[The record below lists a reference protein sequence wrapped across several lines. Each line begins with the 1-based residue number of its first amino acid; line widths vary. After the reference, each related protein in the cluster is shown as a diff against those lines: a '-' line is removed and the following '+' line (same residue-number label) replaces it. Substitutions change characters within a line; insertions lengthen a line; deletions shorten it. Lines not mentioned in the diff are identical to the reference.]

1 MSISWITLYPQWY
14 VEEREILARHYP
26 EFRVNERLLADN
38 GHLVYYGELLVRP
51 PGGTKRYPVVLSYSE
66 SSPFEL
72 PSVTPLESLPRFTPD
87 GLLEKKPVPKILD
100 HRHQM
105 PGGSLCLFQRETRG
119 TQGGEGVR
127 GVDILR
133 RAEQW
138 LLGHHTDHW
147 PPDCAESELEAHFRY
162 SGDILLS
169 KSFFSSELN
178 GCGRFFM
185 VRDLRRIVDAVSND
199 KYPLIV
205 TAITALHGQGAIE
218 SIIDAREDLSNTYPW
233 IHNEAWNPE
242 SFVIQ
247 QKKAHG
253 ILTEYVTEIG
263 YWWSLPKEPNPFH
276 NGAGFLR
283 ELESIALDG
292 DSWNLVSSMLNTDL
306 DLSTGHF
313 LGLRYLGRNQETEW
327 LILHMCRGERTQG
340 GGIILKDQSEKRR
353 EFEQSRVTCYR
364 VHTLRPMD
372 LRRRNKGVVDKN
384 VENKIVALI
393 GLGAL
398 GSSIAEILAKA
409 GIGHFIICDYDTLST
424 GNVARHI
431 GGLSDFGAKKT
442 RVVAS
447 RLLNINPYISI
458 IVKESSAV
466 NSLEELAKFIG
477 SADLTI
483 STTADENVESAINQI
498 AVLKKKT
505 VLYGRALRKGSI
517 GRVFLVRSG
526 IDACKAC
533 LGHYARMSESGEVA
547 PSDWIDVS
555 ESEDDILFHEC
566 GRPVIPASAVDLSFI
581 TSLIARVALD
591 VLEDKNIK
599 ENHWIWSRLPA
610 PDVDARLNRSMTTL
624 HLYLEKQENC
634 YACREPDITG
644 LLITDEVH
652 DSILSLTESSLNTE
666 TGGILI
672 GFVDEQHRAVVLKAT
687 GPGPVAIKS
696 ANRFSRDIQYV
707 QKELDQATDK
717 FGIKGMYI
725 GEWHSHLEVSPN
737 PSSTD
742 IESMFGIALAPNY
755 LTRCPVM
762 LIAGLNKQTGKVAGF
777 RSWAFP
783 IGGRIYEIECRQV
796 CPSDVELLHPI
807 KIEVD

>member
-1 MSISWITLYPQWY
+1 MLSRQYPQFQ
-14 VEEREILARHYP
+14 VHEK
-26 EFRVNERLLADN
+26 LLASK
-38 GHLVYYGELLVRP
+38 GQLSYYGELFVRP
-51 PGGTKRYPVVLSYSE
+51 PGGTIRYPVILNYPE
-66 SSPFEL
+66 GGPFEL
-72 PSVTPLESLPRFTPD
+72 PSVTPVESLPKFNPD
-87 GLLEKKPVPKILD
+87 GSLKENLIPKVLD

-105 PGGSLCLFQRETRG
+105 PDGSLCLFQRETRG
-119 TQGGEGVR
+119 IQGGEGLR

-169 KSFFSSELN
+169 KSFFSSELK

-185 VRDLRRIVDAVSND
+185 VRDLRRIVDAVSDD

-205 TAITALHGQGAIE
+205 TAITALHGQSAIE
-218 SIIDAREDLSNTYPW
+218 IIIDAREDLSKTYPW

-247 QKKAHG
+247 QKKAEG
-253 ILTEYVTEIG
+253 SVTEYVTEIG
-263 YWWSLPKEPNPFH
+263 YWWSLPQEPNPFH
-276 NGAGFLR
+276 DGSGFLR
-283 ELESIALDG
+283 ELEPIAVNRDA
-292 DSWNLVSSMLNTDL
+292 WNLVSLMLNTDL
-306 DLSTGHF
+306 GLSTGHF
-313 LGLRYLGRNQETEW
+313 FGLCYPGRNRETEW
-327 LILHMCRGERTQG
+327 LILYMYRGERTQG
-340 GGIILKDQSEKRR
+340 GGIILKDQSEKKR
-353 EFEQSRVTCYR
+353 EFEQTQIGCYR

-372 LRRRNKGVVDKN
+372 LRRRNKGVVDNN
-384 VENKIVALI
+384 VENKTVALI

-398 GSSIAEILAKA
+398 GSSVAEILAKA
-409 GIGHFIICDYDTLST
+409 GIGHFLICDYDTLST

-431 GGLSDFGAKKT
+431 GGLNDFGAKKT

-447 RLLNINPYISI
+447 RLLNINPYINI
-458 IVKESSAV
+458 KVKESSAV

-498 AVLKKKT
+498 AVLRKKV

-517 GRVFLVRSG
+517 GRVFLVRPG

-533 LGHYARMSESGEVA
+533 LGHYARMRKEGEVV
-547 PSDWIDVS
+547 PNDWIDIS
-555 ESEDDILFHEC
+555 ESEYDILFHEC

-591 VLEDKNIK
+591 ELENKNTK
-599 ENHWIWSRLPA
+599 ENHWIWARLPA
-610 PDVDARLNRSMTTL
+610 LDVDVRLNRSMKTL
-624 HLYLEKQENC
+624 QLYLERQESC
-634 YACREPDITG
+634 YACREPDITE
-644 LLITDEVH
+644 LIITDDVNN
-652 DSILSLTESSLNTE
+652 SIISLTESSLNTE

-672 GFVDEQHRAVVLKAT
+672 GFVDEHSRAIILKAT
-687 GPGPVAIKS
+687 GPGPSAIKS
-696 ANRFSRDIQYV
+696 ATRFSRDIQYV
-707 QKELDQATDK
+707 QKELDQATDE
-717 FGIKGMYI
+717 FGTKGMYI
-725 GEWHSHLEVSPN
+725 GEWHSHLEISPN

-742 IESMFGIALAPNY
+742 IESMFGIAQAPNY

-762 LIAGLNKQTGKVAGF
+762 IIAGLDNRTGKVVNLS
-777 RSWAFP
+777 SWVFP
-783 IGGRIYEIECRQV
+783 VGGRIYPIKHRQICSSGIEA
-796 CPSDVELLHPI
+796 LHPI
-807 KIEVD
+807 KEKLISIY